1 MLKIMKM
8 NKTYLVMMALVF
20 GLMSCAEK
28 QAPVFTK
35 AVEAIDAAAFQK
47 ELDGKQVDL
56 YALVGE
62 NGIGMLVTN
71 YGARI
76 VALCVPDANGQPVD
90 VVLGYNNLDD
100 YKAMRE
106 AYLGAAIGRFGNR
119 VGGGKFSLDGVDYQL
134 IQNDGQNSLHGGP
147 SGYHDKVWDAT
158 MVDQNKILFTYIS
171 PDGDQNY
178 PGTLEVSM
186 TYELTAEN
194 GLRIEYTATTD
205 KATICNLTHHS
216 YFNLSGDGAETIND
230 HVLTIKSDAITPVD
244 NTLIPTGEF
253 MPVAGTPFDFNE
265 PTVIGERIDQ
275 EHEQLNFGNGYDHNW
290 VLKRESDRD
299 LELVASV
306 YSPLTNIQM
315 DILTDQ
321 PGLQFY
327 GGNFLTGKEV
337 GKAGKAY
344 PYRSAFC
351 LETQHYP
358 DSPNKTHFPST
369 TLLPGEK
376 YKHVCIY
383 QFSVN
388 K

>member
-1 MLKIMKM
+1 MII
-8 NKTYLVMMALVF
+8 ALVVSLVAC
-20 GLMSCAEK
+20 GEK
-28 QAPVFTK
+28 KPQVFTE
-35 AVEAIDAAAFQK
+35 AAEAIEAEAFQK
-47 ELDGKQVDL
+47 TLDGKQVDL

-62 NGIGMLVTN
+62 GGAGMLVTN

-76 VALCVPDANGQPVD
+76 VALCVPDANGNPVD

-119 VGGGKFSLDGVDYQL
+119 IGGGKFSLEGVEYQL

-147 SGYHDKVWDAT
+147 SGYHDKVWDVT
-158 MVDQNKILFTYIS
+158 VVDQNKILFTYSS

-178 PGTLEVSM
+178 PGNLEVSM

-205 KATICNLTHHS
+205 QATICNLTHHS
-216 YFNLSGDGAETIND
+216 YFNLSGEGAATIND
-230 HVLTIKSDAITPVD
+230 HVLTIKSDSITPVD
-244 NTLIPTGEF
+244 NTLIPTGE
-253 MPVAGTPFDFNE
+253 MMAVAETPFDFSV
-265 PTVIGERIDQ
+265 PTVIGDRIDA
-275 EHEQLNFGNGYDHNW
+275 EHEQLSFGNGYDHNW
-290 VLKRESDRD
+290 VISRES
-299 LELVASV
+299 LSEVEWGASV
-306 YSPLTNIQM
+306 YSPVTNIQM

-351 LETQHYP
+351 LETQRYP
-358 DSPNKTHFPST
+358 DSPNKAHFPST
-369 TLLPGEK
+369 TLLPGDT
-376 YKHVCIY
+376 YKHVCVY
-383 QFSVN
+383 QFSVR

>member
-1 MLKIMKM
+1 MKYRLSHIMII
-8 NKTYLVMMALVF
+8 ALVVSLVAC
-20 GLMSCAEK
+20 GEK
-28 QAPVFTK
+28 KPQVFTE
-35 AVEAIDAAAFQK
+35 AAEAIEAEAFQK
-47 ELDGKQVDL
+47 TLDGKQVDL

-62 NGIGMLVTN
+62 GGAGMLVTN

-76 VALCVPDANGQPVD
+76 VALCVPDANGNPVD

-119 VGGGKFSLDGVDYQL
+119 IGGGKFSLEGVEYQL

-147 SGYHDKVWDAT
+147 SGYHDKVWDVT
-158 MVDQNKILFTYIS
+158 VVDQNKILFTYSS

-178 PGTLEVSM
+178 PGNLEVSM

-205 KATICNLTHHS
+205 QATICNLTHHS
-216 YFNLSGDGAETIND
+216 YFNLSGEGAATIND
-230 HVLTIKSDAITPVD
+230 HVLTIKSDSITPVD
-244 NTLIPTGEF
+244 NTLIPTGE
-253 MPVAGTPFDFNE
+253 MMAVAETPFDFSV
-265 PTVIGERIDQ
+265 PTVIGDRIDA
-275 EHEQLNFGNGYDHNW
+275 EHEQLSFGNGYDHNW
-290 VLKRESDRD
+290 VISRES
-299 LELVASV
+299 LSEVEWVASV
-306 YSPLTNIQM
+306 YSPVTNIQM

-351 LETQHYP
+351 LETQRYP
-358 DSPNKTHFPST
+358 DSPNKAHFPST
-369 TLLPGEK
+369 TLLPGDT
-376 YKHVCIY
+376 YKHVCVY
-383 QFSVN
+383 QFSVR

>member
-1 MLKIMKM
+1 MKYRLSHIMII
-8 NKTYLVMMALVF
+8 ALVVSLVAC
-20 GLMSCAEK
+20 GEK
-28 QAPVFTK
+28 KPQVFTE
-35 AVEAIDAAAFQK
+35 AAEAIEAEAFQK
-47 ELDGKQVDL
+47 TLDGKQVDL

-62 NGIGMLVTN
+62 GGAGMLVTN

-76 VALCVPDANGQPVD
+76 VALCVPDANGNPVD

-119 VGGGKFSLDGVDYQL
+119 IGGGKFSLEGVEYQL

-147 SGYHDKVWDAT
+147 SGYHDKVWDVT
-158 MVDQNKILFTYIS
+158 VVDQNKILFTYSS

-178 PGTLEVSM
+178 PGNLEVSM

-205 KATICNLTHHS
+205 QATICNLTHHS
-216 YFNLSGDGAETIND
+216 YFNLSGEGAATIND
-230 HVLTIKSDAITPVD
+230 HVLTIKSDSITPVD
-244 NTLIPTGEF
+244 NTLIPTGE
-253 MPVAGTPFDFNE
+253 MMAVAETPFDFSV
-265 PTVIGERIDQ
+265 PTVIGDRIDA
-275 EHEQLNFGNGYDHNW
+275 EHEQLSFGNGYDHNW
-290 VLKRESDRD
+290 VISRES
-299 LELVASV
+299 LSEVEWGASV
-306 YSPLTNIQM
+306 YSPVTNIQM

-351 LETQHYP
+351 LETQRYP
-358 DSPNKTHFPST
+358 DSPNKAHFPST
-369 TLLPGEK
+369 TLLPGDT
-376 YKHVCIY
+376 YKHVCVY
-383 QFSVN
+383 QFSVR

>member
-1 MLKIMKM
+1 MK
-8 NKTYLVMMALVF
+8 NRTKYLLIIVLAL
-20 GLMSCAEK
+20 GLMSCSEK
-28 QAPVFTK
+28 KPAVFTE
-35 AVEAIDAAAFQK
+35 AAEAIDPAAFQK
-47 ELDGKQVDL
+47 TLDGKQVDL

-76 VALCVPDANGQPVD
+76 VSLCVPDANGNPVD

-100 YKAMRE
+100 YKALRE
-106 AYLGAAIGRFGNR
+106 AYLGAAIGRYGNR
-119 VGGGKFSLDGVDYQL
+119 IGGGKFTLDGVDYQL

-158 MVDQNKILFTYIS
+158 VVDQNKILFTYIS

-194 GLRIEYTATTD
+194 GLRIEYTASTNQ
-205 KATICNLTHHS
+205 ATICNLTHHS
-216 YFNLSGDGAETIND
+216 YFNLSGEGAETIND
-230 HVLTIKSDAITPVD
+230 HVLTIQSDSITPVD
-244 NTLIPTGEF
+244 NTLIPTGEM
-253 MPVAGTPFDFNE
+253 MPVAGSPFDFNQA
-265 PTVIGERIDQ
+265 TVIGERINDS
-275 EHEQLNFGNGYDHNW
+275 HEQLSFGNGYDHNW
-290 VLKRESDRD
+290 VLTRET
-299 LELVASV
+299 ENEVEWIASV
-306 YSPLTNIQM
+306 YSPVTNIQM

-327 GGNFLTGKEV
+327 GGNFLTGREI
-337 GKAGKAY
+337 GKSGKAY

-358 DSPNKTHFPST
+358 DAPNKAHFPST
-369 TLLPGEK
+369 TLLPGET
-376 YKHVCIY
+376 YKHVCVY
-383 QFSVN
+383 QFSV
-388 K
+388 KE

>member
-1 MLKIMKM
+1 MKITI
-8 NKTYLVMMALVF
+8 NHLLITGLFL

-28 QAPVFTK
+28 KPPVFTE
-35 AVEAIDAAAFQK
+35 AVEAIEAAAFQQT
-47 ELDGKQVDL
+47 LDGKQVDL

-62 NGIGMLVTN
+62 GGAGMLVTN

-76 VALCVPDANGQPVD
+76 VALCVPDANGNPVD

-119 VGGGKFSLDGVDYQL
+119 IGGGKFSLDSVEYQL

-147 SGYHDKVWDAT
+147 SGYHDKVWDVT
-158 MVDQNKILFTYIS
+158 VVDQNKILFTYNS

-178 PGTLEVSM
+178 PGNLEVSM

-216 YFNLSGDGAETIND
+216 YFNLSGDGAATIND

-244 NTLIPTGEF
+244 NTLIPTGEI
-253 MPVAGTPFDFNE
+253 MPVAGTPFDFSV
-265 PTVIGERIDQ
+265 PTVIGDRIDE

-290 VLKRESDRD
+290 VILRES
-299 LELVASV
+299 LNEVEWIASV
-306 YSPLTNIQM
+306 YSPVTNIQM

-344 PYRSAFC
+344 LYRSAFC
-351 LETQHYP
+351 LETQRFP
-358 DSPNKTHFPST
+358 DSPNKPHFPST
-369 TLLPGEK
+369 TLLPGET
-376 YKHVCIY
+376 YKHVCVY
-383 QFSVN
+383 QFSVR